1 MDKAPAVVSGR
12 RVVHPFKTGKPGN
25 SLIRGSRFVV
35 LSNDMVNNTSSIKV
49 LNKSMDKGKGISN
62 KSIPSWKK
70 KLLLSPNKYL
80 QNAGSDF
87 CKNTNPLKENMCE
100 GTHVRREAPSGLV
113 MDLDDS
119 DVLRSLHSSVMDS
132 VMLSTD
138 HVIINAGCDNNV
150 LGGKPT
156 ADDGRWWPEW
166 DTRTKLK
173 CLQTSVA
180 SAKLTERICKAL
192 EKYEN
197 ELPPY
202 NVQKYVMD
210 EYRKW
215 NLVWVGRNK
224 LAPLQPDEVEMHL
237 GFPRNH
243 TRGGGI
249 GRTDRLGTP
258 SKLTNWPTTY

>member
-1 MDKAPAVVSGR
+1 MMDKAPAVVSGR

-49 LNKSMDKGKGISN
+49 LNKSMDK
-62 KSIPSWKK
+62 
-70 KLLLSPNKYL
+70 
-80 QNAGSDF
+80 
-87 CKNTNPLKENMCE
+87 

-156 ADDGRWWPEW
+156 ADDGLGVQVNVSAAL
-166 DTRTKLK
+166 DLDN
-173 CLQTSVA
+173 VA
-180 SAKLTERICKAL
+180 SDLREAMEVAL
-192 EKYEN
+192 E
-197 ELPPY
+197 
-202 NVQKYVMD
+202 
-210 EYRKW
+210 
-215 NLVWVGRNK
+215 
-224 LAPLQPDEVEMHL
+224 
-237 GFPRNH
+237 
-243 TRGGGI
+243 
-249 GRTDRLGTP
+249 
-258 SKLTNWPTTY
+258 